1 MTVQR
6 FLLLVLFVLFAE
18 VMLPYEYLDEDTYM
32 SFADQTTFV
41 NKYDGSTTLPV
52 EPFVKI
58 TKEQGLYVVKIYPK
72 VEIDNRTLQRVLV
85 NKIDVLEE
93 TSNEIGYTN
102 LTFVIS
108 DLEDLNV
115 IGNTMTIYFEYL
127 EWSQSFELSTKEFKK
142 FK

>member
-1 MTVQR
+1 MSLKK
-6 FLLLVLFVLFAE
+6 FLMLVLFILFVE

-32 SFADQTTFV
+32 SFGDQTTV
-41 NKYDGSTTLPV
+41 ANKYGGTTLPL

-58 TKEQGLYVVKIYPK
+58 TKEQGIYVVKIYPK

-108 DLEDLNV
+108 DLEELNV

>member
-1 MTVQR
+1 MSLKK
-6 FLLLVLFVLFAE
+6 FLMLVLFVLLAE
-18 VMLPYEYLDEDTYM
+18 VMFSYEYLDEDTYM
-32 SFADQTTFV
+32 SFGDKTTLA
-41 NKYDGSTTLPV
+41 NKYGGTTLPL

-85 NKIDVLEE
+85 NKIDVLTE

-102 LTFVIS
+102 LTFVVS
-108 DLEDLNV
+108 DLEELNV
-115 IGNTMTIYFEYL
+115 IGNTMTVEFEYL
-127 EWSQSFELSTKEFKK
+127 EWGQYFGLSAKEFEK

>member
-18 VMLPYEYLDEDTYM
+18 VMFSYEYLDEDTYM

-41 NKYDGSTTLPV
+41 NKYGATTVPV

-58 TKEQGLYVVKIYPK
+58 TKDQGLYVVKIYPK

-108 DLEDLNV
+108 DLEELNV

-127 EWSQSFELSTKEFKK
+127 EWSQSFDLSTKEFKK